1 MTLPGNPLGDRCA
14 AVLPYDPSGP
24 SAAPPGVDD
33 AEFRLAM
40 LEDVYE
46 VAAGL
51 EFVTAALVVDPD
63 GPADA
68 ESITWPGTPIVRDP
82 APAAAFAALHA
93 LGARE
98 AALIAPDAPDLPPLL
113 IGKLFRALGS
123 APAAACQ
130 AADGN
135 GLVALAARLPLPAW
149 LAAALGEPALGEP
162 ALGEP
167 ALGEPALGE
176 PGSTVLDGSGTVLD
190 APDALARLRAAAP
203 RPGLVPQGPGWHR
216 IRTPADVRFL
226 DPGLEGWDNTRALL
240 EGSPLR

>member
-68 ESITWPGTPIVRDP
+68 EAITWPGTPIVRDP

-98 AALIAPDAPDLPPLL
+98 AALIVPDAPDLPPLL
-113 IGKLFRALGS
+113 LGKLFRALGS

-130 AADGN
+130 AAGGN

-149 LAAALGEPALGEP
+149 LATVLDA
-162 ALGEP
+162 
-167 ALGEPALGE
+167 
-176 PGSTVLDGSGTVLD
+176 PGTVLDGPGTVLD

-216 IRTPADVRFL
+216 IRTPDDLRSL

>member
-1 MTLPGNPLGDRCA
+1 MTQPGNPLGDRCA

-68 ESITWPGTPIVRDP
+68 ETITWPGTPIVRDP

-98 AALIAPDAPDLPPLL
+98 AALIVPDAPDLPPLL
-113 IGKLFRALGS
+113 LGKLFRALGS

-130 AADGN
+130 AAGGN

-149 LAAALGEPALGEP
+149 LA
-162 ALGEP
+162 
-167 ALGEPALGE
+167 
-176 PGSTVLDGSGTVLD
+176 TVLDGSGTVLDGPSTVLD

-203 RPGLVPQGPGWHR
+203 RAGLVPQGPGWHR
-216 IRTPADVRFL
+216 IRTPADLRFL

>member
-1 MTLPGNPLGDRCA
+1 MTLPGNPPASTITGRCA
-14 AVLPYDPSGP
+14 AVLPADPSGP
-24 SAAPPGVDD
+24 PAAPPGVDG

-63 GPADA
+63 GPPDA
-68 ESITWPGTPIVRDP
+68 ETITWPGTPIVREP

-93 LGARE
+93 LGAPE
-98 AALIAPDAPDLPPLL
+98 AALIVPDAPDLPPLL
-113 IGKLFRALGS
+113 LGKLFRALGS

-130 AADGN
+130 AAEGN
-135 GLVALAARLPLPAW
+135 GLVALAARLPLPGW
-149 LAAALGEPALGEP
+149 LAAALGETGF
-162 ALGEP
+162 
-167 ALGEPALGE
+167 
-176 PGSTVLDGSGTVLD
+176 D

-216 IRTPADVRFL
+216 IRTPADLRFL
-226 DPGLEGWDNTRALL
+226 DPGLEGWENTRYLL
-240 EGSPLR
+240 QSPRRSGR

>member
-1 MTLPGNPLGDRCA
+1 MTLPGNPPAAQITGRCA
-14 AVLPYDPSGP
+14 AVLPFDPSGP

-51 EFVTAALVVDPD
+51 EFVAAALAVDPD
-63 GPADA
+63 GPPDA
-68 ESITWPGTPIVRDP
+68 ETITWPGTPIVREP

-93 LGARE
+93 LGAEE

-130 AADGN
+130 DTGGR
-135 GLVALAARLPLPAW
+135 GLVALAARLPLPGW
-149 LAAALGEPALGEP
+149 LATALDDLSAAPDSSGRASSGHGAAALD
-162 ALGEP
+162 
-167 ALGEPALGE
+167 
-176 PGSTVLDGSGTVLD
+176 V
-190 APDALARLRAAAP
+190 PDALARLRAAAP
-203 RPGLVPQGPGWHR
+203 RPGLVPQGPAWHR
-216 IRTPADVRFL
+216 IRTPGDLRLL
-226 DPGLEGWDNTRALL
+226 DPGLEGWENTRALL
-240 EGSPLR
+240 EGSPLH